1 MDANKLQVLRDLPYK
16 IPAVCGLC
24 AHGEFPNNEWGTCR
38 AQQYDHVKHTGP
50 ARQLSI
56 VKFGTCPKFVQD
68 IAKTTQLSL
77 FREFMDFT
85 HAKT

>member
-24 AHGEFPNNEWGTCR
+24 VHGEFPNNEWGTCK

-56 VKFGTCPKFVQD
+56 VKFGVCPKYTED
-68 IAKTTQLSL
+68 PAKMAQLGL
-77 FREFMDFT
+77 FTEFLQ
-85 HAKT
+85 